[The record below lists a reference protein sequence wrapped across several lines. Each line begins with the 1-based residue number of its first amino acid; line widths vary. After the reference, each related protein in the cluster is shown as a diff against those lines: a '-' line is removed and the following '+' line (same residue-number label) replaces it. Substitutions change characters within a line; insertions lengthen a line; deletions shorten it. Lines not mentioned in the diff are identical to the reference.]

1 MRVPLES
8 LSSADYD
15 ERGDAVTPTG
25 YPWTFAVRSWLVS
38 GRHPFAIDPRRRTGS
53 HGQLRRL
60 LLEDS
65 ALVAGARGRWQP
77 LVSALQ
83 RHSMHSAIAQ
93 LNAAQRQLITLAYHE
108 GLTNRQIA
116 AMLGVSTTTVRRRL
130 WVALER
136 LEEHVRRSRTWIASA
151 ILLALS
157 YVSSRASRLGRLT
170 SDAAA
175 SADWSHRLAA
185 AVAAGVVTTA
195 VVGLVVTSPQNSPA
209 LRRAAPAT
217 AAVSLP
223 AATGF
228 SRRSIRLP
236 NRGPSH
242 PAAKT
247 SVLTQPDDVEV
258 AAQPED
264 SGSKSAGRP
273 SVRSHGS
280 HGHVVPH
287 TR

>member
-1 MRVPLES
+1 MRVPQES

-15 ERGDAVTPTG
+15 ERGDAVAPTG

-65 ALVAGARGRWQP
+65 ALAAGARGRWQP
-77 LVSALQ
+77 LVSALR
-83 RHSMHSAIAQ
+83 RHTMHSAIAQ

-130 WVALER
+130 WVALES
-136 LEEHVRRSRTWIASA
+136 LEEHVRRSGTWVASA
-151 ILLALS
+151 ILLALT
-157 YVSSRASRLGRLT
+157 YVSSRAARLGRLT

-209 LRRAAPAT
+209 LSRAAPAT
-217 AAVSLP
+217 AAVPIP